1 MAKVGLWEGKKVIN
15 FEPRNRNRRFG
26 TRFKANAIFFCS
38 QNLGDGGGDTNF
50 HYKTGSLLRRRMA
63 TAPPHPHPP
72 LLLMEE
78 TKCFIFPHRQK
89 ITILGGSYE
98 NRSRTSILCTVF
110 YFVSENIKQF
120 LGNGC
125 VFLRYVDALRH
136 G

>member
-1 MAKVGLWEGKKVIN
+1 MTKVELLEGKKVIN
-15 FEPRNRNRRFG
+15 FVPRNRNRRFG
-26 TRFKANAIFFCS
+26 TRFKANAIFFFS

-89 ITILGGSYE
+89 ITILGGVMKIEAVQVLSVQYFISYL
-98 NRSRTSILCTVF
+98 RTS
-110 YFVSENIKQF
+110 NIF
-120 LGNGC
+120 
-125 VFLRYVDALRH
+125 
-136 G
+136 